1 MPTAPGIAGLERG
14 PCHSPAIATA
24 ACPLWPQKGLS
35 GLLPLL
41 QLLPWAV
48 QPQAWD
54 EMKVCWLPC
63 RQIAWH
69 DKNQAEHHPVQGK
82 RRDKLKLVHLQPA
95 GKYPEGVCSQQS
107 SVSSLAWYRSCN
119 TACIAALTWNA
130 GGHTVYCLCESLQ
143 VQRHGSCAILCKGRY
158 VCYNYKVGGSGP
170 PPSLS
175 SLPSVPTAGPVPGEL
190 SVVVAYSVAS
200 GAGVLQMFLRMPQ
213 TGGALLRLWD
223 DRGSKELHTSFA
235 GTFARHGVNQKL
247 PSTLQPVPHYC
258 IPHFTLVHMNAVSA
272 ELPVLWRS
280 AKATVT
286 RRSEQNLCTQG
297 CSVSYSIFRLS
308 QPRTVQWGR

>member
-1 MPTAPGIAGLERG
+1 M
-14 PCHSPAIATA
+14 
-24 ACPLWPQKGLS
+24 
-35 GLLPLL
+35 
-41 QLLPWAV
+41 
-48 QPQAWD
+48 
-54 EMKVCWLPC
+54 
-63 RQIAWH
+63 
-69 DKNQAEHHPVQGK
+69 QGK

-95 GKYPEGVCSQQS
+95 GKDPEGVCSQQS
-107 SVSSLAWYRSCN
+107 FVSSLAWYRSCE

-130 GGHTVYCLCESLQ
+130 GGHTVCCLCESLQ

-158 VCYNYKVGGSGP
+158 VCYNYKVSGSC

-223 DRGSKELHTSFA
+223 LWGSKELHTSFA
-235 GTFARHGVNQKL
+235 GTFARHGVKHKL
-247 PSTLQPVPHYC
+247 PLTLHPVPMHYCTPHSTLS
-258 IPHFTLVHMNAVSA
+258 HMNAVSA

-280 AKATVT
+280 AKATFT

-297 CSVSYSIFRLS
+297 CSVSYSIFRL
-308 QPRTVQWGR
+308 